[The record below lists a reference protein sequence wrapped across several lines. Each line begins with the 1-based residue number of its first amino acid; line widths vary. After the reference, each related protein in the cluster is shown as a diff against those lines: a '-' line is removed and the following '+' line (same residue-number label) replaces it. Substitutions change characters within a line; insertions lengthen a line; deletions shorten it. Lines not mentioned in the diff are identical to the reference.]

1 MPDLISIGECMIEL
15 FSEEPIE
22 QADTFTRS
30 LAGDSFNI
38 CVAAQRLGTS
48 AGYITRLGDDPFA
61 AYLLSA
67 WNSLGIDTSQI
78 RTVDGFNA
86 VHFVALM
93 PDGNREFVYYRSGSA
108 PTTLEPDDL
117 DPDYIGSAKIL
128 HCSGIAQAISES
140 ARATVLRAA
149 QIAKERGLKVSYDP
163 NYRHQLWSSEDLR
176 EAASELLPYVD
187 YFLPNSSDDA
197 PALIG
202 SDDPHR
208 MAEHFREVGVPV
220 VAVTRGEEGAV
231 IGFEDRVVEIPPYS
245 PGGPIDSTAAGDAFN
260 GAFIHGLLNGMSVE
274 DAGRLGTITAG
285 LKLRQRGAI
294 GGMPAREE
302 AFGVFDT
309 LRADS
314 Q

>member
-22 QADTFTRS
+22 EADAFTRS

-48 AGYITRLGDDPFA
+48 SGYITRLGDDPFA
-61 AYLLSA
+61 AYLLNT

-78 RTVDGFNA
+78 RTVEGFNA

-163 NYRHQLWSSEDLR
+163 NYRHQLWSHAEMQA
-176 EAASELLPYVD
+176 AASELMPYVD

-197 PALIG
+197 RALIG
-202 SDDPHR
+202 SDDPYL
-208 MAEHFREVGVPV
+208 MARHYRDLGVPV
-220 VAVTRGEEGAV
+220 VAVTRAEDGAV
-231 IGFEDRVVEIPPYS
+231 IGFEDKVVDVPPYS
-245 PGGPIDSTAAGDAFN
+245 PGGPIDTTAAGDAFN
-260 GAFIHGLLNGMSVE
+260 GAFIHGLLNGMSIE
-274 DAGRLGTITAG
+274 DAGQLGTITAG

-294 GGMPAREE
+294 AGMPAREE
-302 AFGVFDT
+302 AFDLFNRLATND
-309 LRADS
+309 
-314 Q
+314 

>member
-22 QADTFTRS
+22 EADTFTRS

-48 AGYITRLGDDPFA
+48 SGYITRLGDDPFA
-61 AYLLSA
+61 AYLLNT

-78 RTVDGFNA
+78 KTVEGFNA

-93 PDGNREFVYYRSGSA
+93 PDGDREFVYYRSGSA
-108 PTTLEPDDL
+108 PTTLEPNDL
-117 DPDYIGSAKIL
+117 DPDYIGSAKVL

-149 QIAKERGLKVSYDP
+149 RIAKERGLKVSYDP
-163 NYRHQLWSSEDLR
+163 NYRHQLWSPADLR

-202 SDDPHR
+202 SGAPYR
-208 MAEHFREVGVPV
+208 MVEHYRDLGVPV
-220 VAVTRGEEGAV
+220 VAVTNGEDGAV
-231 IGFEDRVVEIPPYS
+231 IGFGDEVVDVPPYS
-245 PGGPIDSTAAGDAFN
+245 PGGPIDTTAAGDAFN
-260 GAFIHGLLNGMSVE
+260 GAFIHGLLNGMSVA

-294 GGMPAREE
+294 GGMPSRQE
-302 AFGVFDT
+302 AFNLFNRITTED
-309 LRADS
+309 
-314 Q
+314 

>member
-78 RTVDGFNA
+78 RTVEGFNA
-86 VHFVALM
+86 VHFVALL

-163 NYRHQLWSSEDLR
+163 NYRHQLWSPEDLR

-202 SDDPHR
+202 SDDPYR
-208 MAEHFREVGVPV
+208 MAEHFRDLGVPV

-231 IGFEDRVVEIPPYS
+231 IGFEDSVVEIPPYS

-294 GGMPAREE
+294 GGMPTREE

-309 LRADS
+309 LGSDS

>member
-15 FSEEPIE
+15 FSEDPIE
-22 QADTFTRS
+22 EAESFTRS

-48 AGYITRLGDDPFA
+48 SGYITRLGDDPFA
-61 AYLLSA
+61 GYLLNT

-78 RTVDGFNA
+78 KTVEGFNA

-108 PTTLEPDDL
+108 PTTLEPNDL
-117 DPDYIGSAKIL
+117 DPEYIGSAKVL

-163 NYRHQLWSSEDLR
+163 NYRHQLWSPEDLR
-176 EAASELLPYVD
+176 EAAVELLPYVD
-187 YFLPNSSDDA
+187 YFLTNSSEDA

-202 SDDPHR
+202 SDDPYR
-208 MAEHFREVGVPV
+208 MVEHYRDLDVPV
-220 VAVTRGEEGAV
+220 VAVTRGEDGAV
-231 IGFEDRVVEIPPYS
+231 IGYDDNVVEIPPYS
-245 PGGPIDSTAAGDAFN
+245 PGGPIDTTAAGDAFN
-260 GAFIHGLLNGMSVE
+260 GAFIHGLLNGMNIPDS
-274 DAGRLGTITAG
+274 GRLGTITAG

-294 GGMPAREE
+294 AGMPSGEA
-302 AFGVFDT
+302 AFGLLDRFRTD
-309 LRADS
+309 D
-314 Q
+314 